1 MTACCPRVYGRPFF
15 FHLHSDM
22 DARPSTA
29 TTLRLSP
36 DADGLAQAADL
47 LRAGR
52 LVALPTETVYGLG
65 ADATDPEAVAAIY
78 AAKGRPRFNP
88 LIAHVASLEAAL
100 AQGVFDAA
108 ALRLAA
114 AFWPG
119 PLTLVVPVAPTG
131 TVCDLA
137 RAGLDSV
144 ALRVPAHAV
153 ARDLLAAT
161 GRPVAAPSANRS
173 GRVSPTAASHVLA
186 DLDHRIDAV
195 LDGGECPVGVESS
208 VVACLGG
215 RPQLLRPGGDTRT
228 ALAKVLGFDPE
239 AAGDPGSRPAGPGLL
254 ASHYAPR
261 AGVRL
266 EARTVEPGEAVLLF
280 GSVRPA
286 GLERAA
292 AVESLS
298 ECGDPAEAAAR
309 LFGALRRLD
318 ASGAPVIAVVP
329 VPEDGLGEA
338 INDRLRRAAAPR

>member
-1 MTACCPRVYGRPFF
+1 
-15 FHLHSDM
+15 M

-36 DADGLAQAADL
+36 DADGLARAADL

-100 AQGVFDAA
+100 TQGLFDAA
-108 ALRLAA
+108 ALRLAE

-119 PLTLVVPVAPTG
+119 PLTLVVPAAPTG

-173 GRVSPTAASHVLA
+173 GRVSPTSASHVLA
-186 DLDHRIDAV
+186 DLDYRIDAV

-215 RPQLLRPGGDTRT
+215 RPRLLRPGGVTRA
-228 ALAKVLGFDPE
+228 ALAGVLGFDPE

-266 EARTVEPGEAVLLF
+266 EARTVESGEAVLLF
-280 GSVRPA
+280 GSSRPA

-298 ECGDPAEAAAR
+298 ERGDPAEAAAR